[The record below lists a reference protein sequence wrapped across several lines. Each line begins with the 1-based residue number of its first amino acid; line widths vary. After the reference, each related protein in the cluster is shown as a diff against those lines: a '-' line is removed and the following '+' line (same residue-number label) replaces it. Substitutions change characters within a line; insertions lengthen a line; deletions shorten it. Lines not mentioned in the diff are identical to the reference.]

1 MSFGV
6 AFAFPAYDNPPNVGP
21 FTQAGPTL
29 SLNLTGAQYAVWD
42 NTTGA
47 LTAKTFSQII
57 TFTRASTA
65 TYFDSTGTLQ
75 SAAIDA
81 PRFGYN
87 PTTLASLGFL
97 VEGTRT
103 NLVTYSEQFDNA
115 AWTKNGSSITVNAAV
130 APSGVSDADGLIE
143 DTATSAHSTSRIIS
157 FTPGTSYS
165 LSIFA
170 KEISGSAKRYLSLT
184 FPSAAFTSNLAAV
197 FDLSA
202 GVSTT
207 VSANATAS
215 ILPVGNGWY
224 RCSITA
230 TATIT
235 ASASSTIRLSNV
247 STSGLPAYAGDGTS
261 GLYIWGAQLEAGAF
275 PTSYIP
281 TTTAAVTRA
290 ADLAAVNTLSPWFN
304 SSQGTLFAQFEAS
317 PNTFTAYVDISN
329 GVTAQNSIHI
339 DNDSGLMRSVYYSGS
354 SAVATLSLGA
364 IGTVG
369 TLNKV
374 ASSYQLN
381 NFTASRNGGSIV
393 SDTAGALP
401 VGLTQMNIGADPSGT
416 ASNVINGHIQR
427 ITYYPRSMPGYELQA
442 LTV

>member
-1 MSFGV
+1 
-6 AFAFPAYDNPPNVGP
+6 
-21 FTQAGPTL
+21 
-29 SLNLTGAQYAVWD
+29 
-42 NTTGA
+42 
-47 LTAKTFSQII
+47 
-57 TFTRASTA
+57 
-65 TYFDSTGTLQ
+65 
-75 SAAIDA
+75 
-81 PRFGYN
+81 
-87 PTTLASLGFL
+87 
-97 VEGTRT
+97 
-103 NLVTYSEQFDNA
+103 
-115 AWTKNGSSITVNAAV
+115 
-130 APSGVSDADGLIE
+130 
-143 DTATSAHSTSRIIS
+143 
-157 FTPGTSYS
+157 
-165 LSIFA
+165 
-170 KEISGSAKRYLSLT
+170 
-184 FPSAAFTSNLAAV
+184 
-197 FDLSA
+197 
-202 GVSTT
+202 